1 MWHRPLSYVSC
12 YLFLVAICCLRTSES
27 HSVMSNFFATPW
39 TIQSTKFP
47 RTEYCSGYPFPSP
60 GNPPNPGI
68 KPRSPTLQAD
78 SLPAE
83 PQGNPNREDV
93 VCKKVKVR
101 VPHLCPT
108 LCDPMDYRVHGILQ
122 ARILEWIAFSFST
135 GSS

>member
-83 PQGNPNREDV
+83 PQGNP
-93 VCKKVKVR
+93 
-101 VPHLCPT
+101 
-108 LCDPMDYRVHGILQ
+108 
-122 ARILEWIAFSFST
+122 RILEWVAYSFSSKSSRPRNQT
-135 GSS
+135 GVSCIAGRCVRLFETP